1 MPTNAEGKYLQD
13 RPYSPKDS
21 LFMFLLCNSL
31 QGSTNIIDYAQNIKA
46 ANKQE
51 EAIKILQTNIVVLSE
66 QIKTEQSK
74 SKPSA
79 TTINAMTISKNNLIN
94 NLTNILFFIIFIANI
109 CNSHRS

>member
-66 QIKTEQSK
+66 QIKTPEKVKSENTFVYYMYIFVRFTEIQTSNSQSK
-74 SKPSA
+74 
-79 TTINAMTISKNNLIN
+79 IDYYY
-94 NLTNILFFIIFIANI
+94 
-109 CNSHRS
+109 H